1 LTRSNLTELRVALSQ
16 NEVLMMSV
24 VPAVHSQCEEAEAVP
39 NSFEDGT
46 LNLLM
51 AGSTEERVAAAHKL
65 GIVELPGAAGYLI
78 AALYDGS
85 YEVRKAAARS
95 LGLIG
100 DAIAIG
106 PLRDLMERERNSD
119 THGND
124 PIIGEALSFITSRHS
139 DSDFSIADSFPA
151 IADDVA
157 SSVLEAWRETK
168 VEAEETGRE
177 AELYSSPEMT
187 ELLKVQAEQSQR
199 IDEVAARRRLFNS
212 VDTGVDRVDPDARAQ
227 DGQGLPV
234 EARSPAQ
241 SAVERAVRIGALRS
255 SIEEARVQRQL
266 LKDEEERLQT
276 ELEMLRQAVAEARGR
291 ISDLEGER
299 DGAATQ
305 LAEMQTALEQERTD
319 QERGQEAYEAETI
332 IIVEEIEPVT
342 VAASTLVDCEPR
354 AVSRSAESSSDN
366 VAAVGYDSE
375 FAASAIRLRS
385 DNPSERSE
393 ALGELANLGIE
404 EAFHLITG
412 AFDDS
417 STEVRNAAA
426 RALSDL
432 GNDRAASYTKALRE
446 AQPDRRGRI
455 CAAFASSGLASE
467 AINCLAGES
476 REVSYDAFTILFLMA
491 KAGEVRPLIETIENH
506 ADLAVRLAV
515 IKLLAFSHHADVV
528 TAFRR
533 LAVRGSLP
541 SEVRSALMEAIHDI
555 TTQARQ
561 PAQSAA

>member
-1 LTRSNLTELRVALSQ
+1 
-16 NEVLMMSV
+16 MSV
-24 VPAVHSQCEEAEAVP
+24 APSVPSQCEEAEAIP

-65 GIVELPGAAGYLI
+65 GIVELPGAASYLI

-85 YEVRKAAARS
+85 DEVRKAAARS

-106 PLRDLMERERNSD
+106 PLRDLLERERISYRHGSD
-119 THGND
+119 S
-124 PIIGEALSFITSRHS
+124 IIGEALSFITSRHS
-139 DSDFSIADSFPA
+139 DSDFSIADSFPV

-157 SSVLEAWRETK
+157 SSVLAVWRETT
-168 VEAEETGRE
+168 VEAEVETVE
-177 AELYSSPEMT
+177 AAELYSTPEMT
-187 ELLKVQAEQSQR
+187 ELLKVKAEQSQR
-199 IDEVAARRRLFNS
+199 IDEVAARRRLNNS
-212 VDTGVDRVDPDARAQ
+212 EEAGVN
-227 DGQGLPV
+227 
-234 EARSPAQ
+234 Q
-241 SAVERAVRIGALRS
+241 SAVERAVLIGALRS

-266 LKDEEERLQT
+266 LQEEEDRLQA
-276 ELEMLRQAVAEARGR
+276 EVGVLRQAVVEARAR
-291 ISDLEGER
+291 VSDLERER
-299 DGAATQ
+299 DEAAAQ
-305 LAEMQTALEQERTD
+305 LAEMQTALEQKRTD
-319 QERGQEAYEAETI
+319 QEQGVHEGETI
-332 IIVEEIEPVT
+332 IVVEEIEPVT
-342 VAASTLVDCEPR
+342 VVESTLVVCEPHVGSPT
-354 AVSRSAESSSDN
+354 AANSGDD
-366 VAAVGYDSE
+366 VATVGYDSA
-375 FAASAIRLRS
+375 FAASAIRLKS
-385 DNPSERSE
+385 ADPSERIE
-393 ALGELANLGIE
+393 ALAQLANLDFQ
-404 EAFHLITG
+404 EAFQLITG

-432 GNDRAASYTKALRE
+432 GTDRAASYTKATRE
-446 AQPDRRGRI
+446 ASPDRRLRI
-455 CAAFASSGLASE
+455 CAALASSGLASE

-476 REVSYDAFTILFLMA
+476 REVTYDAFTILFLMA
-491 KAGEVRPLIETIENH
+491 KAGEVKPLIETIENH

-515 IKLLAFSHHADVV
+515 IKLLVLSNHTDVV

-555 TTQARQ
+555 STQARQ

>member
-1 LTRSNLTELRVALSQ
+1 
-16 NEVLMMSV
+16 MSV
-24 VPAVHSQCEEAEAVP
+24 VPSVPSQCEEAEAIP

-65 GIVELPGAAGYLI
+65 GIVEPPGAAGYLI

-106 PLRDLMERERNSD
+106 PLRDLLERERNSD
-119 THGND
+119 THGDD
-124 PIIGEALSFITSRHS
+124 PIISEALSFITSRHS
-139 DSDFSIADSFPA
+139 DSDFAIADSFPA
-151 IADDVA
+151 IAEDDA
-157 SSVLEAWRETK
+157 SSVLAVWRETTA
-168 VEAEETGRE
+168 EAEPETSR
-177 AELYSSPEMT
+177 AVELYIGPEMT
-187 ELLKVQAEQSQR
+187 ELLKVQGEQSQR
-199 IDEVAARRRLFNS
+199 IDEVAARRRLLNS
-212 VDTGVDRVDPDARAQ
+212 EDAGVKQVESDAREQ
-227 DGQGLPV
+227 DGPV
-234 EARSPAQ
+234 GNRSIGQ
-241 SAVERAVRIGALRS
+241 TAVERAVRIGALRA
-255 SIEEARVQRQL
+255 SIDEARLQRQL
-266 LKDEEERLQT
+266 LKQEEERLQT
-276 ELEMLRQAVAEARGR
+276 ELEVLRQAVAEARVR
-291 ISDLEGER
+291 VSDLERER
-299 DGAATQ
+299 DDAATQ
-305 LAEMQTALEQERTD
+305 MAEMQTGLDQKRTDHEQEVS
-319 QERGQEAYEAETI
+319 ESETI
-332 IIVEEIEPVT
+332 IIVEEVEPEAV
-342 VAASTLVDCEPR
+342 VESTLVICDSPVGPTTR
-354 AVSRSAESSSDN
+354 ANSSDDDA
-366 VAAVGYDSE
+366 VVGYDSE

-393 ALGELANLGIE
+393 ALGELAQLGIG
-404 EAFHLITG
+404 EAFQLITG

-417 STEVRNAAA
+417 SSDVRNAAA

-432 GNDRAASYTKALRE
+432 GIDRAASYTKALRE
-446 AQPDRRGRI
+446 SPPDRRRRI

-476 REVSYDAFTILFLMA
+476 REVTYDAFTILFLMA
-491 KAGEVRPLIETIENH
+491 KAGEVKPLIETIENH

-515 IKLLAFSHHADVV
+515 IKLLVFSNHADVV

-555 TTQARQ
+555 STQARQ
-561 PAQSAA
+561 SAQSAA

>member
-1 LTRSNLTELRVALSQ
+1 
-16 NEVLMMSV
+16 MSV
-24 VPAVHSQCEEAEAVP
+24 VPSVPSQCEEAEAIP

-106 PLRDLMERERNSD
+106 PLRDLLEREKNSEIQGSD
-119 THGND
+119 S
-124 PIIGEALSFITSRHS
+124 IIGEALSFITSRHS

-157 SSVLEAWRETK
+157 SSVLEVWRETT
-168 VEAEETGRE
+168 VEAEAETGR
-177 AELYSSPEMT
+177 ATELYSSPEMT
-187 ELLKVQAEQSQR
+187 ELLKVQTEQSQR
-199 IDEVAARRRLFNS
+199 IDEVAARRRLFNAA
-212 VDTGVDRVDPDARAQ
+212 DTGVNQVKSDARVQAEQ
-227 DGQGLPV
+227 EFAV
-234 EARSPAQ
+234 ETRSIGQ

-255 SIEEARVQRQL
+255 SVEEARVQRRL
-266 LKDEEERLQT
+266 LKEEEERLQT
-276 ELEMLRQAVAEARGR
+276 ELEVLRQAVAEAHGR
-291 ISDLEGER
+291 VSDLER
-299 DGAATQ
+299 DRDEATAQ
-305 LAEMQTALEQERTD
+305 LAEMQTASEQNGTDHER
-319 QERGQEAYEAETI
+319 EVYEAETI
-332 IIVEEIEPVT
+332 IIVEEIEPLTAVE
-342 VAASTLVDCEPR
+342 STPVICEPPV
-354 AVSRSAESSSDN
+354 VSRSAESSSDDI
-366 VAAVGYDSE
+366 AAVGYDSA
-375 FAASAIRLRS
+375 FAASAIRLKS
-385 DNPSERSE
+385 GDPSERIE
-393 ALGELANLGIE
+393 ALAELANLEIE
-404 EAFHLITG
+404 EGFRLITG

-432 GNDRAASYTKALRE
+432 GADRAASYTKALRE
-446 AQPDRRGRI
+446 ASPDRRRRI

-476 REVSYDAFTILFLMA
+476 REVTYDAFTILFLMA
-491 KAGEVRPLIETIENH
+491 KAGEVKPLIETIENH
-506 ADLAVRLAV
+506 VDLAVRLAV
-515 IKLLAFSHHADVV
+515 IKLLAFSNHADVV

-555 TTQARQ
+555 NTQARQ

>member
-1 LTRSNLTELRVALSQ
+1 
-16 NEVLMMSV
+16 MSV
-24 VPAVHSQCEEAEAVP
+24 VPSVPSQCTEAEAIP

-65 GIVELPGAAGYLI
+65 GIIELPGAAGYLI

-106 PLRDLMERERNSD
+106 PLRDLLERERNSD
-119 THGND
+119 THGDD
-124 PIIGEALSFITSRHS
+124 PIISEALSFITSRHS

-151 IADDVA
+151 IAEDDA
-157 SSVLEAWRETK
+157 SSVLAVWRETTA
-168 VEAEETGRE
+168 EAEPETSR
-177 AELYSSPEMT
+177 AIELYTSPEMT

-199 IDEVAARRRLFNS
+199 IDEVAARRRLLNS
-212 VDTGVDRVDPDARAQ
+212 EDAGVKQVESYAREQ
-227 DGQGLPV
+227 DGPA
-234 EARSPAQ
+234 ENRSIGQ
-241 SAVERAVRIGALRS
+241 TEVDRAVRIGALRA
-255 SIEEARVQRQL
+255 SIEKARLQRQL
-266 LKDEEERLQT
+266 LKQEEERLQT
-276 ELEMLRQAVAEARGR
+276 ELEVLRQAVAEARVR
-291 ISDLEGER
+291 VSDLERER
-299 DGAATQ
+299 DAAATQ
-305 LAEMQTALEQERTD
+305 VVEMQTALEQKRTD
-319 QERGQEAYEAETI
+319 HEQEVSESETI
-332 IIVEEIEPVT
+332 IIVEKIEPEAV
-342 VAASTLVDCEPR
+342 VESTLVICDSPVGPTTR
-354 AVSRSAESSSDN
+354 ANSGDN
-366 VAAVGYDSE
+366 DAVVGYDSE

-393 ALGELANLGIE
+393 ALGELAQLGVG
-404 EAFHLITG
+404 EAFQLITG

-417 STEVRNAAA
+417 SNDVRNAAA

-432 GNDRAASYTKALRE
+432 GFDRAASYTKALRE
-446 AQPDRRGRI
+446 STPDRRRRI

-476 REVSYDAFTILFLMA
+476 REVTYDAFTILFLMA
-491 KAGEVRPLIETIENH
+491 KAGEVKPLIDTIENH

-515 IKLLAFSHHADVV
+515 IKLLAFSNHADVV

-555 TTQARQ
+555 ITQARQ